1 MSTRF
6 FQSVRRNQKQW
17 MVVVTVLSMVSFLF
31 LDDFGRG
38 KGPMSA
44 LGGALMIGSLC
55 AAGMCI
61 IGYPRQKTLEFGVGG
76 FLVGFL
82 AGFVGFGAVGANKPI
97 VRTSIGSMTRSD
109 LDELARQRQKLNMF
123 FSAAARKAE
132 IPQGMPYV
140 ELDDQP
146 VVLHQLRVAE
156 AKKMGIQIT
165 DARVKEFLLQI
176 TRNRLSKRDF
186 AECLREARLGEGE
199 LFDLLRAEI
208 AADLV
213 TNLTEPPG
221 YVPPLPSDLGM
232 NLARFKRQIWYMQET
247 PEQLWSTYEKLHVKE
262 SLLAAAIPVKDFV
275 SKVADPSET
284 ELLAFFEKFKD
295 NQWTDEARPGFTT
308 LPRVQIAYLTGDFQN
323 FEKGQEPTEEEV
335 QTYYDN
341 NKKMFPVNRAKEST
355 APDLPDDP
363 ADALKP
369 ESPVDEAAK
378 SVEEETSTDP
388 EKKGEPKSEV
398 DGKKPDG
405 DRPKDDSPDKQKD
418 SDKPK
423 DAKPSDDP
431 KSSCGE
437 EGAAQKPAAE
447 ESQETKAAP
456 ADEKAKAPA
465 APEDKPDTD
474 KPDADKSEKNQNGEK
489 SDEPSGSSLPKLSK
503 SPSDFPPPEF
513 QELDDELK
521 LRIREI
527 IVTERAFAQ
536 LAAELDKAREFMV
549 DLSLEYDT
557 ITNAEKKR
565 EMAKTLAEKLL
576 AYAIEHKLEYK
587 QTSELTYEEL
597 NGEMIGRATDTRDRA
612 SVADA
617 VFTQGQRGEPR
628 LPLYSPRRADM
639 KAAHVAIAYWKTG
652 ELPSR
657 ISDLKDVKVRE
668 QAIAAWKFDKARPLA
683 EERAKELVKKAKAE
697 KEDLA
702 AALSGESVTGAKSE
716 EQISIIPTIDFSW
729 LTMNRSFPGSGGGP
743 RISTIPLINNI
754 GDNFMKTVFDEVAN
768 GETGVAVDEPKAV
781 YYVVKV
787 IDRDVPKDDDG
798 GVAKR
803 EWHERFMKEDFASQF
818 FPYMPSAYQSMAQYP
833 QHQIDLA
840 SAKRAAQQFRVDWED
855 AAAVRQRR

>member
-44 LGGALMIGSLC
+44 MGGALMIGSLC

-61 IGYPRQKTLEFGVGG
+61 VGYPRQKTMEFGIGG

-82 AGFVGFGAVGANKPI
+82 AGFVGFGAVRANKPI
-97 VRTSIGSMTRSD
+97 VRTSIGSMTRND
-109 LDELARQRQKLNMF
+109 LDELAHQRQKLNMF
-123 FSAAARKAE
+123 LRAAALKADV
-132 IPQGMPYV
+132 PAQGMPYI
-140 ELDDQP
+140 ELDDQA

-186 AECLREARLGEGE
+186 PECLREARLGEGE

-213 TNLTEPPG
+213 TTLTEPPG

-232 NLARFKRQIWYMQET
+232 NLARLKRQIWYMQET
-247 PEQLWSTYEKLHVKE
+247 PEQLWNTYEKLHVKQ

-275 SKVADPSET
+275 SKIADPSES
-284 ELLAFFEKFKD
+284 ELVAFFEKFKF
-295 NQWTDEARPGFTT
+295 NQWKDEASPGFTQ

-323 FEKGQEPTEEEV
+323 FEKGQEPSDEEV
-335 QTYYDN
+335 QAYYDA
-341 NKKMFPVNRAKEST
+341 NKKMFPVHRTKEST

-369 ESPVDEAAK
+369 ESPVDEQKA
-378 SVEEETSTDP
+378 EP
-388 EKKGEPKSEV
+388 EP
-398 DGKKPDG
+398 DADAKKPEPDQ
-405 DRPKDDSPDKQKD
+405 RKDESPDQHKD
-418 SDKPK
+418 SEKQK

-431 KSSCGE
+431 KSNCGE
-437 EGAAQKPAAE
+437 EGAAEKPAVDESKETKPAA
-447 ESQETKAAP
+447 AG
-456 ADEKAKAPA
+456 EKAEA
-465 APEDKPDTD
+465 ADKPESNPTAEDKPA
-474 KPDADKSEKNQNGEK
+474 ADKSEKDEPGEK
-489 SDEPSGSSLPKLSK
+489 SEEQAGSSIPKLSK
-503 SPSDFPPPEF
+503 SPSDFPLPEF

-527 IVTERAFAQ
+527 LLTERGFLK
-536 LAAELDKAREFMV
+536 LASELDKAREFMV

-557 ITNAEKKR
+557 VTNLEKKK
-565 EMAKTLAEKLL
+565 EMAKTLADRLL

-587 QTSELTYEEL
+587 QTAELTYEDLSNEL
-597 NGEMIGRATDTRDRA
+597 IGKATDTRDRA
-612 SVADA
+612 PVAEI

-628 LPLYSPRRADM
+628 LPLYAPRRADM
-639 KAAHVAIAYWKTG
+639 KAAHVAIAYWKIG

-657 ISDLKDVKVRE
+657 ISDLKDEETRQ

-697 KEDLA
+697 KNDLA
-702 AALSGESVTGAKSE
+702 VALSGESVTGEKSE
-716 EQISIIPTIDFSW
+716 AQISIIPTIDFSW

-754 GDNFMKTVFDEVAN
+754 GDTFMKTVFDEIAN

-787 IDRDVPKDDDG
+787 LDRDVPKDDDG

-803 EWHERFMKEDFASQF
+803 EWHERFMREDFASQF
-818 FPYMPSAYQSMAQYP
+818 FPYIPSAYQSMAQYP

-840 SAKRAAQQFRVDWED
+840 SARRAAEQYRVDWED
-855 AAAVRQRR
+855 TTAVRTRR